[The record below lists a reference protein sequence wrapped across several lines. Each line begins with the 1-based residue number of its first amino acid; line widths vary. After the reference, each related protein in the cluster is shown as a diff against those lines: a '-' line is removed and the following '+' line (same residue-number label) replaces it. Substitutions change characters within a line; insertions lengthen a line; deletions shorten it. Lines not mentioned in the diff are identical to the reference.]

1 MSSDGLCA
9 AVEAI
14 LFKSTSFLQVDDD
27 MSTVLIG
34 GRQRVLYT
42 CLCYCLLLFTVC
54 GPVVRWGPIPTANG
68 GASSSVS
75 AHI

>member
-27 MSTVLIG
+27 MSTVLI
-34 GRQRVLYT
+34 R
-42 CLCYCLLLFTVC
+42 
-54 GPVVRWGPIPTANG
+54 
-68 GASSSVS
+68 
-75 AHI
+75 